1 LGKKTYRDHV
11 IIKNRLFFIL
21 IIFIIMFT
29 LLVCRL
35 FKVNVILSPKYKQ
48 MAIDQWTS
56 EVKISAKR
64 GRILDRNGQELA
76 VSGNVYRID
85 LDLSTIRAYLNSTK
99 KMDMNTLTQKLAEA
113 TEMNTEDVS
122 KLLNYKLPS
131 GKPAGSATLARRV
144 EKDVADKV
152 SQLKVNGIIVSPDTK
167 RYYVNNNFLSQVIGH
182 TNSDGKGLTGV
193 ELEYDKYLAGEP
205 GKRIAEI
212 GRNSADLPYTISD
225 YTKPV
230 NGKDVVLTIDQNIQE
245 FAEKSAQQALSD
257 NKAKA
262 VSIVVEN
269 PKNGEILAM
278 VNKPDYNPND
288 PWEKGKS
295 FNELQSEWRNRAVN
309 DAYEP
314 GSIFKVITATAAMEE
329 KVVKENDQFNCS
341 GSITIANKIIHCWK
355 RTGHGQESFVDI
367 IKNSCNVGFAT
378 LGQRLGPANLNKW
391 ITKFGFG
398 QKTGIDL
405 PGEARGIIKPTNKIG
420 PVDLATIAFGQ
431 ANTASMVQ
439 YLSAFSAV
447 ANNGTWIRPHV
458 MKKIVNYD
466 SNNKEIVDKAYDDN
480 DDKKVVDENVAK
492 ELRGYLEKVIS
503 EGGGKKAFIDG
514 YHIAGKTGT
523 AQKPNPNG
531 GGYESGKYVASFAG
545 MAPANDP
552 KVTVMISIDEP
563 DPSNYYAGQ
572 IATPVAKQMFSDIFN
587 YLNIKPDASSDD
599 VTKSMLKDVVVP
611 NVRGMKKAD
620 AQKILKDNNLT
631 FDADQNGDYITNIT
645 PLPGATVKE
654 GTKVILYTG
663 SDPNYNSSD
672 VEVPDLNGLTKDK
685 ASQILEGLGLKANSE
700 GSGLVSDQDIAE
712 GTKVKRGTT
721 VNLDLEILSDND

>member
-1 LGKKTYRDHV
+1 MRKKTYRDNV
-11 IIKNRLFFIL
+11 IIRNRLFLIL
-21 IIFIIMFT
+21 IIFIMIFS
-29 LLVCRL
+29 LLICRL
-35 FKVNVILSPKYKQ
+35 FKVNVILSPKYKK

-64 GRILDRNGQELA
+64 GRILDRNEKELA

-85 LDLSTIRAYLNSTK
+85 LDLSTIRADLNSTK
-99 KMDMNTLTQKLAEA
+99 KMDMNTLAQKLADA
-113 TEMNTEDVS
+113 TGKKPEEVS
-122 KLLNYKLPS
+122 KLLNYKLPN
-131 GKPAGSATLARRV
+131 GNPAGSATLARRV

-152 SQLKVNGIIVSPDTK
+152 SQMKITGIIVSPDTK
-167 RYYVNNNFLSQVIGH
+167 RYYVNNNFLAQVLGH

-193 ELEYDKYLAGEP
+193 ELEYDKYLSGTP

-212 GRNSADLPYTISD
+212 GKNSSDLPYTISE

-230 NGKDVVLTIDQNIQE
+230 NGKDVVLTIDENIQE

-262 VSIVVEN
+262 VSIVVSN

-288 PWEKGKS
+288 PWEKDKS

-329 KVVKENDQFNCS
+329 KVVKETDQFNCT
-341 GSITIANKIIHCWK
+341 GAITVANKVIHCWK

-367 IKNSCNVGFAT
+367 IKNSCNVGFAI
-378 LGQRLGPANLNKW
+378 LGQRLGASNLNKW
-391 ITKFGFG
+391 IYKFGFG

-405 PGEARGIIKPTNKIG
+405 PGEAKGIVKPTNKIT
-420 PVDLATIAFGQ
+420 PVDVATIAFGQ

-439 YLSAFSAV
+439 YLSAFNAV
-447 ANNGTWIRPHV
+447 ANNGVWIRPHV
-458 MKKIVNYD
+458 MKKIVHYD
-466 SNNKEIVDKAYDDN
+466 SNNKEIVDKNYDDYGS
-480 DDKKVVDENVAK
+480 KMVLDENVSK

-503 EGGGKKAFIDG
+503 EGGGKKAFIEG

-545 MAPANDP
+545 MAPADDP
-552 KVTVMISIDEP
+552 KVTIMISIDEP

-572 IATPVAKQMFSDIFN
+572 IATPVAKQLFSDIFN
-587 YLNIKPDASSDD
+587 YLNINTDASIND
-599 VTKSMLKDVVVP
+599 TENSMLKDVVVP
-611 NVRGMKKAD
+611 NVRGMKVSD
-620 AQKILKDNNLT
+620 AQKVLKDNNLT
-631 FDADQNGDYITNIT
+631 FDADQNGSYITNTT

-654 GTKVILYTG
+654 GAKIILYTG
-663 SDPNYNSSD
+663 NGPDNTND
-672 VEVPDLNGLTKDK
+672 VEVPDLDGLSKEK
-685 ASQILEGLGLKANSE
+685 ASDMLDALGLKASFN
-700 GSGLVSDQDIAE
+700 GSGMVSDQDIVE
-712 GTKVKRGTT
+712 GTRVQKGTT
-721 VNLDLEILSDND
+721 VNLDLETIGD

>member
-1 LGKKTYRDHV
+1 MSKRTYRDHV
-11 IIKNRLFFIL
+11 MIKNRLFFVL
-21 IIFIIMFT
+21 IIFIIIFA

-35 FKVNVILSPKYKQ
+35 FKVNVILSPKYKK
-48 MAIDQWTS
+48 MAVDQWTS

-64 GRILDRNGQELA
+64 GKILDRNGQELA
-76 VSGNVYRID
+76 VSGNVYRVD
-85 LDLSTIRAYLNSTK
+85 LDLSTIRADLNSTK
-99 KMDMNTLTQKLAEA
+99 KMDMNTLAQKLAEA
-113 TEMNTEDVS
+113 TGKKTEDVN
-122 KLLNYKLPS
+122 KLLNYKLPN
-131 GKPAGSATLARRV
+131 GNPAGSATLARRV

-152 SQLKVNGIIVSPDTK
+152 SDIKVNGIIVSPDTK
-167 RYYVNNNFLSQVIGH
+167 RYYVNNNFLAQVIGH

-193 ELEYDKYLAGEP
+193 ELEYDNYLSGTP

-212 GRNSADLPYTISD
+212 GKNSKDLPYTISD
-225 YTKPV
+225 YTKPS
-230 NGKDVVLTIDQNIQE
+230 NGKDVVLTIDENIQE
-245 FAEKSAQQALSD
+245 FAEKNAQQALSD

-262 VSIVVEN
+262 VSIVVAN

-329 KVVKENDQFNCS
+329 KVVKETDQFNCT
-341 GSITIANKIIHCWK
+341 GAITIANKIIHCWK

-378 LGQRLGPANLNKW
+378 LGQRLGAANLNKW
-391 ITKFGFG
+391 INKFGFG

-405 PGEARGIIKPTNKIG
+405 PGEAKGIVKATNKIT
-420 PVDLATIAFGQ
+420 PVDVATIAFGQ
-431 ANTASMVQ
+431 ANTVSMVQ
-439 YLSAFSAV
+439 YLSAFNAV
-447 ANNGTWIRPHV
+447 ANNGAWVRPHV
-458 MKKIVNYD
+458 MKKIVHYD
-466 SNNKEIVDKAYDDN
+466 SNNKEIIDKNYDDYGT
-480 DDKKVVDENVAK
+480 KKVVDENVAK

-523 AQKPNPNG
+523 AQKPNPKG

-545 MAPANDP
+545 MAPAEDP
-552 KVTVMISIDEP
+552 QVTVMVSIDEP

-587 YLNIKPDASSDD
+587 YLNIKTEASNED
-599 VTKSMLKDVVVP
+599 VTKSMLNDVVVP
-611 NVRGMKKAD
+611 NVRGMKISD
-620 AQKILKDNNLT
+620 AQKILKENNLT
-631 FDADQNGDYITNIT
+631 FDADQNGDYVTNMT

-654 GTKVILYTG
+654 GTKIILYTG
-663 SDPNYNSSD
+663 SSPNYNNKD
-672 VEVPDLNGLTKDK
+672 IEVPDLDGLSKEK
-685 ASQILEGLGLKANSE
+685 ASQILEELGLKANFSGQGMVSE
-700 GSGLVSDQDIAE
+700 QDITE
-712 GTKVKRGTT
+712 GTRVQKGTT
-721 VNLDLEILSDND
+721 VNLELEIIGD